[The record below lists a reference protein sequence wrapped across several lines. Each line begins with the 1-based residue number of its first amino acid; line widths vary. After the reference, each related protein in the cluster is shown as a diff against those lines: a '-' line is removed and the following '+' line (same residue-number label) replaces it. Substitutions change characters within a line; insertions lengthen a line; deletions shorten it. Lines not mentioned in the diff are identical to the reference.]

1 MSEIIMPKMGDAMT
15 EGKVVRWYK
24 KQGDPLKKGEP
35 LLEIETDKVNLDL
48 EAEEDGVLDEIS
60 VNEGE
65 MAPVGGRLAMI
76 RTNGEAPAAAK
87 AKPARLEKEKPGSPS
102 KAEERPAPPD
112 RQKNAEKPVEKAV
125 EKPAENSEEPSR
137 KTSAPEQSLRLV
149 KDAPASKERQAVQP
163 ASDRGLRSSP
173 LARRMAREMGVE
185 LSDVHGSGPSGRII
199 AADISRAS
207 KESPEQAKGKPA
219 PARSAAPAVE
229 KKRLERPNQLEQKV
243 IPLTAMRR
251 TIAKRLGESTGP
263 IPHFYLTIEIDVT
276 LLQAARQQLTEIEN
290 VKVSVN
296 DFVVKAAALALLHH
310 PNVNASFGPDAITQ
324 HGEVHIGIAVATPEG
339 LITPVIRNADQQSLT
354 DIAQQVRTLAEK
366 ARNRK
371 LKPDEYQGSTFTIS
385 NLGMFGIEEFT
396 AIINPPNS
404 AILAVGAAMMKPVV
418 LNGQVTIR
426 ERMKVTMSCDHRV
439 IDGAAGAQYLQTLQQ
454 YLEQPLRLFL

>member
-35 LLEIETDKVNLDL
+35 VLEIETDKVNLDL
-48 EAEEDGVLDEIS
+48 EADEDGFLDEIT

-76 RTNGEAPAAAK
+76 RTNGEAPPGSK
-87 AKPARLEKEKPGSPS
+87 AKPARQEKPKSAS
-102 KAEERPAPPD
+102 KAEERPAPPV
-112 RQKNAEKPVEKAV
+112 RQKGGEKGGERVE
-125 EKPAENSEEPSR
+125 ERPQ
-137 KTSAPEQSLRLV
+137 KTGASEQSLRLV
-149 KDAPASKERQAVQP
+149 KGEPAAEESQP
-163 ASDRGLRSSP
+163 PRPSSDRSARSSP
-173 LARRMAREMGVE
+173 LARRMAREMGVD
-185 LSDVHGSGPSGRII
+185 LSEIQGSGPSGRIT

-207 KESPEQAKGKPA
+207 KERPAQSKGRPA
-219 PARSAAPAVE
+219 STAAAVPE
-229 KKRLERPNQLEQKV
+229 KKRLERPSPLEQKV

-263 IPHFYLTIEIDVT
+263 IPHFYLTIEVDVT

-296 DFVVKAAALALLHH
+296 DFVVRAAALALLHH
-310 PNVNASFGPDAITQ
+310 PNVNASFGEDAITQ

-339 LITPVIRNADQQSLT
+339 LITPVIRNADSQSLT
-354 DIAQQVRTLAEK
+354 EIAQQVRTLAEK

-418 LNGQVTIR
+418 VNAQVAIR